1 MVLKTLM
8 EVPIKRGT
16 FQGDALSP
24 LLFVIALKL
33 LTHMLRTVNPGYKF
47 RTGETINHLLFMN
60 DLKSYSKRE
69 KTLDSLIQTLRIL
82 NENVGMQFGIDK

>member
-1 MVLKTLM
+1 MNSLRMEPTCGAKTLM

-16 FQGDALSP
+16 FERDALSP

-33 LTHMLRTVNPGYKF
+33 VTHMLRTVNPGYEF
-47 RTGETINHLLFMN
+47 RTGETINHRLFMN

-69 KTLDSLIQTLRIL
+69 KT
-82 NENVGMQFGIDK
+82 ENV